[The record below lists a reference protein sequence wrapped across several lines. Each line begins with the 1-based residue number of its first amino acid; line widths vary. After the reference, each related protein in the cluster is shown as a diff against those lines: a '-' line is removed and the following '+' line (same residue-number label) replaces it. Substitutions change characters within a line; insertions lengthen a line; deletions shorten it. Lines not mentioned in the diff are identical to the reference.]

1 MHGLGPIRWPNVCAG
16 EEEELVLS
24 DVSLGA
30 TGSII
35 SSKVSISNTARDGVT
50 VIAVAVVETAAV
62 AGAAAAAAAPV
73 VEVDVVP
80 VVAVGQESWKLAWK
94 SFFFFFVVVLLLLLP
109 FLQKLTILING

>member
-30 TGSII
+30 TAALLVVRS
-35 SSKVSISNTARDGVT
+35 VSVTLHVDGVT

-80 VVAVGQESWKLAWK
+80 VVAVGQESLEIGMEVI
-94 SFFFFFVVVLLLLLP
+94 FFSLL
-109 FLQKLTILING
+109 